1 MNQAGL
7 ADGARAGGVDVVIGH
22 LLSGSAF
29 PTSIVPHSSL
39 GVNPLLWIRRVWIA
53 GQTFP
58 KAWADGSSRCAA
70 REYGDRLVFLAGIDV
85 QHVLQEADAE
95 GVRQEVRYL
104 IDTFDRPDGGLCLA
118 AGNGIVAGTPF
129 ENIEA
134 FLDQA
139 LRYGAAHRKRY
150 NQS

>member
-1 MNQAGL
+1 
-7 ADGARAGGVDVVIGH
+7 
-22 LLSGSAF
+22 
-29 PTSIVPHSSL
+29 
-39 GVNPLLWIRRVWIA
+39 VWIA

-70 REYGDRLVFLAGIDV
+70 REYGDRPVFLAGIDV